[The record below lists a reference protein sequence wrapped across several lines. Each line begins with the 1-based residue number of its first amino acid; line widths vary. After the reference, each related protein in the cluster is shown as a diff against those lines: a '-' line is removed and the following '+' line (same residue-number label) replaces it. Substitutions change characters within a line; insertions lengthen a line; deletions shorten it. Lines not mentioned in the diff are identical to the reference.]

1 MLSVGP
7 TCSHLPALLARWANS
22 SAPHTH
28 TRPESGTTA
37 CTRIAI
43 GHRFDGFWSWHE
55 RNDQSW
61 TPRWNG
67 EKAIL
72 NGDRTGQYHHQIWS
86 TRGQVAA
93 DGNTGIGPAGTS
105 HSQPHRAV
113 SWPYLLPLTSTTQP
127 CMDSCCR
134 VYGQLL
140 LGSILYGTDANTSP
154 NNKLLPLSIQCTTSE
169 FVLSN

>member
-67 EKAIL
+67 EKEIL
-72 NGDRTGQYHHQIWS
+72 NGDRTGQYHHHIWS

-93 DGNTGIGPAGTS
+93 DGNTGSAQQAL
-105 HSQPHRAV
+105 HSQPTVLFLDPTYSLWRPRRNHVWTVAV
-113 SWPYLLPLTSTTQP
+113 G
-127 CMDSCCR
+127 CMHSSCY
-134 VYGQLL
+134 VGVH
-140 LGSILYGTDANTSP
+140 ILRYRC
-154 NNKLLPLSIQCTTSE
+154 KHISE
-169 FVLSN
+169 